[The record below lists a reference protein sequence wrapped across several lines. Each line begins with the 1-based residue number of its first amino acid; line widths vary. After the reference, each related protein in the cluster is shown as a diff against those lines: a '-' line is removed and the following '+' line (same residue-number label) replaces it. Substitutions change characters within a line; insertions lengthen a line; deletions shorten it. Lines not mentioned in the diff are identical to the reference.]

1 MSVLSMRDAIVSR
14 IRATIPALR
23 TCEPHGGDFTTTEL
37 DRYTTN
43 TPAALVVCLGMSGSE
58 DLGGETLRTYRW
70 AVFVVARDLPRGA
83 PETPIAKADVALSI
97 SDTLA
102 RLVSGERWNGTAGT
116 AASSIRTQNLYSAAS
131 DRRGVTFWAVT
142 WEQATDDED
151 ELLDV
156 STLPDF
162 LRIHTD
168 YDLAPGDEHLD
179 AQDTTQ
185 VRP

>member
-1 MSVLSMRDAIVSR
+1 MRDAIVSR
-14 IRATIPALR
+14 VRSTIPALR
-23 TCEPHGGDFTTTEL
+23 TCEPHGGDFTKDEL

-43 TPAALVVCLGMSGSE
+43 TPACLVVCLGMQSSQ
-58 DLGGETLRTYRW
+58 DLGGEPLRSYRW

-83 PETPIAKADVALSI
+83 PQMPVAKADVGLSI
-97 SDTLA
+97 SDAVA
-102 RLVSGERWNGTAGT
+102 RLVASERWNGTAGT

-142 WEQATDDED
+142 WEQAPDDDD

-168 YDLAPGDEHLD
+168 YDLAPADEHLD